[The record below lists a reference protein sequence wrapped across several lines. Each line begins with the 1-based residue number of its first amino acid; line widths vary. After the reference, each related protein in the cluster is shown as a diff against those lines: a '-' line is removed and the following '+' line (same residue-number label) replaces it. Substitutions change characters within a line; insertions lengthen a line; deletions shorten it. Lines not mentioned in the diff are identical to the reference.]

1 MKEHDSR
8 NPAAVLTRRELLRRS
23 ALGATALSA
32 PFVFPEWLAADD
44 EREAFSP
51 RDQRP
56 RGTANLYSE
65 VLRSWCDGLVA
76 HQLTSIRD
84 PAQHGGIL
92 CPACALIHGRCGD
105 AVYPLLH
112 VAHGTGDEKYLRA
125 ALLMHDWSERTV
137 SRPDG
142 SWANDVTLSSWKGT
156 TGFHAI
162 ALAEA
167 LHYHGAL
174 LDAH

>member
-1 MKEHDSR
+1 MTDHDWGNR
-8 NPAAVLTRRELLRRS
+8 AAVLTRRELLRRS
-23 ALGATALSA
+23 ALGATALGT
-32 PFVFPEWLAADD
+32 PLVFPGWLSAGETILDAQPGKT
-44 EREAFSP
+44 S
-51 RDQRP
+51 
-56 RGTANLYSE
+56 NLYSE
-65 VLRSWCDGLVA
+65 LLKTWCDGLVA
-76 HQLTSIRD
+76 HQITAVRD
-84 PAQHGGIL
+84 PALLGGII

-125 ALLMHDWSERTV
+125 ALLVHDWSERTV

-142 SWANDVTLSSWKGT
+142 SWVNDVTLSSWKGT
-156 TGFHAI
+156 TVFHAI